1 MGIRFFNKLFRSAE
15 WFLEF
20 WVLFGFLKLSLGFK
34 NALFIG
40 TKNGATFRLPSRQIF
55 AIWVGGALA
64 PPGYP
69 TVPLVSLVK
78 QIFSLERSTYSSK
91 KIKFTKEKLWRILVV
106 MDYI

>member
-1 MGIRFFNKLFRSAE
+1 MKISARNKKKKKNA
-15 WFLEF
+15 F
-20 WVLFGFLKLSLGFK
+20 WVFEIRLLLGFK

>member
-1 MGIRFFNKLFRSAE
+1 MLYLLVQKMGPLS
-15 WFLEF
+15 
-20 WVLFGFLKLSLGFK
+20 GFLPG
-34 NALFIG
+34 
-40 TKNGATFRLPSRQIF
+40 RIF

-78 QIFSLERSTYSSK
+78 QTFSLERSTYSSK
-91 KIKFTKEKLWRILVV
+91 KIKFTNKEKLWRTLVV